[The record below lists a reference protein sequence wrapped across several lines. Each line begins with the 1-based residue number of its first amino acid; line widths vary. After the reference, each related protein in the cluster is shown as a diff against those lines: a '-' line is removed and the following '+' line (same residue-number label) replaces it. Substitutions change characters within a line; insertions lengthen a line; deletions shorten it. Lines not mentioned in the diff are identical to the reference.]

1 MTDQLQGMF
10 RLEKELAEK
19 ELACQHILSPP
30 LFLPPNEK
38 ADCRL
43 HGDRV
48 VRTS

>member
-10 RLEKELAEK
+10 RLEK